1 MNKSCYFSN
10 PFNCYSWVDRPF
22 QDPNRISFNLIQPNW
37 LSEQI
42 VLCGGALFIS
52 SNYFDACQNKAI
64 YKPFFYFLF
73 YKNFTNHK
81 RKHSMYTGSEQEEI
95 QGKIRNSI
103 T

>member
-52 SNYFDACQNKAI
+52 SNDFDACQNKAI
-64 YKPFFYFLF
+64 YKPFFFF